1 MSRFVHYRENQIAR
15 WGRVEGDRVL
25 RLDGPPWA
33 GGAPEAGVPIP
44 LSGLDLLAPAAPT
57 KIIGV
62 GRNYRAHAAEL
73 GHAVPAEPLLFLKP
87 PSAAIGDGDAIV
99 LPTGQS
105 ELVHHEGELG
115 VVIGLRSRHLSREG
129 VRAAIFGYTLV
140 NDVTAR
146 DLQRRDVQ
154 FTRGK
159 GFDTF
164 APMGPWVDTDFEPG
178 DQAISVTVN
187 GALRQQGKLDQMIFD
202 IPDLLVAVSRIMTLE
217 AGDVISTGTPS
228 GVDALNPGD
237 EVVVAIDGLG
247 ELRNGVEAEA

>member
-1 MSRFVHYRENQIAR
+1 MARFVHYRDGQEAR
-15 WGRVEGDRVL
+15 WGRVEGELVV
-25 RLDGPPWA
+25 RLDGPPWSK
-33 GGAPEAGVPIP
+33 GTIEAGEPIP
-44 LSGLDLLAPAAPT
+44 LRGLDLLAPALPT
-57 KIIGV
+57 KIVGV

-73 GHAVPAEPLLFLKP
+73 GNPIPAEPLLFLKP

-115 VVIGLRSRHLSREG
+115 VVIGARSRHLNREG
-129 VRAAIFGYTLV
+129 VREAIFGYTLV

-164 APMGPWVDTDFEPG
+164 APMGPWVDTDFQPR
-178 DQAISVTVN
+178 DQAITVTVN
-187 GALRQQGKLDQMIFD
+187 GALRQQGKLDQMLFD

-228 GVDALNPGD
+228 GVDALLPGD

-247 ELRNGVEAEA
+247 ELRNTVEAEA